1 MDVFLPG
8 GKVMT
13 IEATTPFNPQSHCRD
28 ARVLS
33 KLTGLGQTGGAI
45 ADHPFFASIDD
56 LEIEFVTD
64 AAETMQFEAGETLF
78 RRGDPGDS
86 VMLVL
91 SGRVAAESHRSGG
104 ELLVMNVVETG
115 ELVGEMAV
123 LEGTTRSATVT
134 ALEPCEV
141 LVIPS
146 SEFLALLVNHPGLV
160 VRMLGTVTERLRSLT
175 EKVGELP

>member
-1 MDVFLPG
+1 MLFNK

-13 IEATTPFNPQSHCRD
+13 IESTIHSILQSPCREP
-28 ARVLS
+28 RTLS
-33 KLTGLGQTGGAI
+33 EFPGLAQTNEAI
-45 ADHPFFASIDD
+45 ADHPFFAGIDD

-64 AAETMQFEAGETLF
+64 VAETAHFEPDETLF

-91 SGRVAAESHRSGG
+91 SGRVRVESHRSSG
-104 ELLVMNVVETG
+104 ELLVMNVIEPG

-141 LVIPS
+141 LVIPH
-146 SEFLALLVNHPGLV
+146 SEFLALLVNHPGLI
-160 VRMLGTVTERLRSLT
+160 VRMLGTATDRLRNLT
-175 EKVGELP
+175 DRVVELT